1 MPARPPRRPGVRRLR
16 KSPGREG
23 PRMTLEARRARMRES
38 LLGRASLTVLSW
50 LYGAGVALRN
60 GAYSAGL
67 RRARHAGCR
76 TVCIG
81 NITTGGT
88 GKTPAVLLAAQTLKK
103 KGFKPAILSRGYGRK
118 AGGRDVQALR
128 DGRSPSWEEVGDEP
142 WMMHR
147 ALKGLDIPI
156 LVSPD
161 RVAAAETAVRFC
173 GPDILLLDDG
183 FGHRRLGRDADIVL
197 LNALDPFG
205 GGRLLPAGN
214 LREPKSALARAALAL
229 VTHADQVQ
237 PERLAEIRAA
247 IEAARP
253 GLPVAESVHKAEG
266 VYGLKDEVRHSL
278 RWLKGRKVCALSA
291 IGSPTSFEAELRK
304 AGAEVVQAWRYPD
317 HHPYTADEMRSIE
330 SVRAGLPL
338 VTTFKDF
345 PRLPKGWEALLS
357 GEVLALGIRL
367 EVVRGKAKWEEA
379 LCGEAVPVHEEPP
392 EEEET

>member
-1 MPARPPRRPGVRRLR
+1 
-16 KSPGREG
+16 
-23 PRMTLEARRARMRES
+23 MTLEARRAKMRES
-38 LLGRASLTVLSW
+38 FLGRASLTALSW

-60 GAYSAGL
+60 GAYAAGL
-67 RRARHAGCR
+67 RRSRHPGCR

-118 AGGRDVQALR
+118 SGGRDVQVLR
-128 DGRSPSWEEVGDEP
+128 DQSTASWEETGDEP

-161 RVAAAETAVRFC
+161 RLAAAETAVRFYT
-173 GPDILLLDDG
+173 PDVLLLDDG
-183 FGHRRLGRDADIVL
+183 FGHRRLRRDADIVL

-205 GGRLLPAGN
+205 GGRLLPAGD
-214 LREPKSALARAALAL
+214 LREPTSALSRASLAL
-229 VTHADQVQ
+229 ITHADLAT
-237 PERLAEIRAA
+237 PERMAEIRKAV
-247 IEAARP
+247 EAARP
-253 GLPVAESVHKAEG
+253 GLPVAEAVHKAEG
-266 VYGLKDEVRHSL
+266 LYGLKDDARHGL
-278 RWLKGRKVCALSA
+278 RWLKGRRVCSLSA
-291 IGSPTSFEAELRK
+291 IGSPESFEAELRK

-317 HHPYTADEMRSIE
+317 HHPYAISEIRSLE
-330 SVRAGLPL
+330 NLRNGLPL

-345 PRLPKGWEALLS
+345 PRLPKGWPEILS

-367 EVVRGKAKWEEA
+367 DVVKGKARWEEA
-379 LCGEAVPVHEEPP
+379 LCGGVVPTHDAPP
-392 EEEET
+392 SEDDE

>member
-1 MPARPPRRPGVRRLR
+1 MSLERRRERLR
-16 KSPGREG
+16 
-23 PRMTLEARRARMRES
+23 ES
-38 LLGRASLTVLSW
+38 VLGRAALTVLSW
-50 LYGAGVALRN
+50 LYGAGVAAKN
-60 GAYSAGL
+60 AAYAWGL
-67 RRARHAGCR
+67 RRSTHAGCR

-103 KGFKPAILSRGYGRK
+103 KGFKPAILSRGYGRRLK
-118 AGGRDVQALR
+118 GRDVQALR

-161 RVAAAETAVRFC
+161 RVAAAENAVKFS
-173 GPDILLLDDG
+173 GSDILLLDDG

-214 LREPKSALARAALAL
+214 LREPATALARAALAL
-229 VTHADQVQ
+229 ITHADQVS
-237 PERLAEIRAA
+237 PERLAEVRAA
-247 IEAARP
+247 VAAVRP
-253 GLPVAESVHKAEG
+253 DLPVAESVHKAEG
-266 VYGLKDEVRHSL
+266 VYGLRDEVRHPL
-278 RWLKGRKVCALSA
+278 RWLKGRKVGAFSG
-291 IGSPTSFEAELRK
+291 IGSPASFEAELTK
-304 AGAEVVQAWRYPD
+304 AGAEVVQTWRFPD
-317 HHPYTADEMRSIE
+317 HHPYTEAELRSIE

-345 PRLPKGWEALLS
+345 PRFPKGWANLLK
-357 GEVLALGIRL
+357 GDVLALGIRL
-367 EVVRGKAKWEEA
+367 DVTKGKSRWEEA
-379 LCGEAVPVHEEPP
+379 LCGGAVPSPEEPP
-392 EEEET
+392 SEDDE

>member
-1 MPARPPRRPGVRRLR
+1 M
-16 KSPGREG
+16 S
-23 PRMTLEARRARMRES
+23 LEQRRAWMRES
-38 LLGRASLTVLSW
+38 LVGRATLVVLSW

-60 GAYSAGL
+60 GAYSVGL
-67 RRARHAGCR
+67 RRGSHPGCR

-88 GKTPAVLLAAQTLKK
+88 GKTPAVLLAAQILKK
-103 KGFKPAILSRGYGRK
+103 KGFKPAILTRGYGRRL
-118 AGGRDVQALR
+118 AGRDVQALR

-161 RVAAAETAVRFC
+161 RVAAAEKAVRFS
-173 GPDILLLDDG
+173 GADILLLDDG

-214 LREPKSALARAALAL
+214 LREPASALSRAALAL
-229 VTHADQVQ
+229 LTHSDQVA

-247 IEAARP
+247 VEAAHP

-266 VYGLKDEVRHSL
+266 VYGLKDDVRHAL

-291 IGSPTSFEAELRK
+291 IGSPVSFEAELRK
-304 AGAEVVQAWRYPD
+304 AGAEVVQTWRYPD
-317 HHPYTADEMRSIE
+317 HHPYTETELRTIE
-330 SVRAGLPL
+330 SVRGGLPL

-345 PRLPKGWEALLS
+345 PRLPKGWELVLS

-367 EVVRGKAKWEEA
+367 EVVKGKAKWEEA
-379 LCGEAVPVHEEPP
+379 LCGGAVPVHEDPI
-392 EEEET
+392 EEEDG